1 MNYESLKS
9 NLCVCLFGVKN
20 FNFEYMLAFGIGS
33 QLTEVDDSTY
43 FFEVWLIV
51 FGLMG
56 LKW

>member
-1 MNYESLKS
+1 
-9 NLCVCLFGVKN
+9 
-20 FNFEYMLAFGIGS
+20 MLVFGIGS

>member
-20 FNFEYMLAFGIGS
+20 FNFEYMLAFGIGF

-56 LKW
+56 L

>member
-1 MNYESLKS
+1 
-9 NLCVCLFGVKN
+9 
-20 FNFEYMLAFGIGS
+20 MLAFGIGF

-56 LKW
+56 LWLKVILMVIID